1 MMLQVAWKSLTPRD
15 VKHTGYI
22 QNIYT
27 FVSTFTGISL
37 GLCIRYVHRL
47 KYFVNF
53 GTGLS
58 VVAFGLLIHFRS
70 AEHGGVAGLIAGEV
84 LLGIACEF
92 SVVS

>member
-1 MMLQVAWKSLTPRD
+1 M
-15 VKHTGYI
+15 
-22 QNIYT
+22 
-27 FVSTFTGISL
+27 
-37 GLCIRYVHRL
+37 HRL

-92 SVVS
+92 GAVSSAAKRVARADADDQSVFSHTPALPSSSLPSSTSESPS